1 MSFADTDPQDPGIA
15 QRIAGLEAALAA
27 SRAELQEFTYTVS
40 HDLRA
45 PLRHLV
51 SFARL
56 LEEEAGPQLS
66 GDSAGFL
73 RTISESA
80 AHMGVMLDALAALA
94 RLQGTPV
101 HRSGLDVRAVASE
114 SLREVQIAYEGRLAD
129 GQLEVKLDVPDGLSL
144 HTDAAILQKALAL
157 LLDNAFKFTAR
168 VPSAVVTLRASA
180 LVQGGLQIV
189 IEDNGAGFNADQQD
203 KLFKVFGRLH
213 SVKQFPGLG
222 MGLLSARRLLGLVDA
237 RLTLAPREGGGAVAV
252 VRFGVGVDEG

>member
-1 MSFADTDPQDPGIA
+1 
-15 QRIAGLEAALAA
+15 
-27 SRAELQEFTYTVS
+27 V
-40 HDLRA
+40 H
-45 PLRHLV
+45 
-51 SFARL
+51 
-56 LEEEAGPQLS
+56 
-66 GDSAGFL
+66 
-73 RTISESA
+73 
-80 AHMGVMLDALAALA
+80 
-94 RLQGTPV
+94 GT
-101 HRSGLDVRAVASE
+101 GLDVRAVASE

-129 GQLEVKLDVPDGLSL
+129 GQLEVKLEVPDGLSL

-180 LVQGGLQIV
+180 LAEGQLQIV

-213 SVKQFPGLG
+213 SAKQFPGLG

-237 RLTLAPREGGGAVAV
+237 RLTLASREGGGAVAV